1 MGQNN
6 KLISPR
12 HLTATVSTNVVLN
25 DVSESVHLFD
35 ASQMKNH
42 PERNRPGLRI
52 LDPEK
57 HFKTTIALTT
67 K

>member
-12 HLTATVSTNVVLN
+12 HLTATVSTNFFLN

-42 PERNRPGLRI
+42 PSE
-52 LDPEK
+52 
-57 HFKTTIALTT
+57 LTH
-67 K
+67 KS